1 MILKPMTT
9 RILIIITLLF
19 SALTL
24 SAQADKHNHKGSRAE
39 WFSEM
44 SDYKAKFIAS
54 ELKLTDSQKQ
64 KFVDIYRKMENES
77 AQVARETRQMEK
89 SVREKGDKATDLE
102 LEKAAEAGVELKMK
116 QAQIEQKYFAQ
127 FKSIL
132 TPAQLF
138 NLSKAER
145 KFTRKIMDSH
155 RKSRHNRD

>member
-1 MILKPMTT
+1 
-9 RILIIITLLF
+9 
-19 SALTL
+19 
-24 SAQADKHNHKGSRAE
+24 
-39 WFSEM
+39 M
-44 SDYKAKFIAS
+44 SNYKAKFIAS

-64 KFVDIYRKMENES
+64 KFVDTYRKMEDES

-116 QAQIEQKYFAQ
+116 QAQIEQKYFKE
-127 FKSIL
+127 FKTIL

-155 RKSRHNRD
+155 RKSRPNRD